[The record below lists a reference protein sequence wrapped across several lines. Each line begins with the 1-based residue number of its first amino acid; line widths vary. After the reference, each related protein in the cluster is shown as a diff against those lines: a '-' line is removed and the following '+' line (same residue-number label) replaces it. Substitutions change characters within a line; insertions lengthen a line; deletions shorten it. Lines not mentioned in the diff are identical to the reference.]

1 MSGKACKIL
10 CIVFFITTG
19 QIRRHNICGLNCY
32 QLSRSC
38 KMSWLSGLTGK
49 AEDFLNKLDQ
59 SAAQALTKT
68 EEEGLLNTSLPV
80 TSDRHS
86 PPSSLSTRHL
96 QQAGSQSVPAK
107 TSRTGGDFSSYGV
120 STPVRQSSKLQTSG
134 TPKTVKPKTTETTPK
149 QAPPE
154 SNISQDVTSKKKIDT
169 DAALFDFL
177 NSPEP
182 LETKKTESSETK
194 KKTTPASSARHSR
207 QSSTSSVVSNKG
219 GKVIQESDTPVSTSG
234 SSIVHI
240 ESLPSGSDPGDRS
253 PTELDG
259 TTDVAALADAMMEQ
273 SPSNSVHSN
282 QEVEPHGELEQKVS
296 SLELENKLLKN
307 EVSSLN
313 QEMAT
318 VLQRSKDAQSEVE
331 QMRRKM
337 DNYQKTQSQSDQ
349 LVRELQSRESDLME
363 ALQAKDSQ
371 LGVLRI
377 RLEEADKQ
385 MESKQKSISELEEE
399 RGRILRDH
407 SDSTGVHSQALDSV
421 QAKLSEVE
429 GALRRE
435 QDALKQ
441 VQQEASDRQSRL
453 EQEQRSLADALTAAD
468 RRATEEKSKASDLAN
483 QLKAAKQSADSARQE
498 LADYK
503 EKAARILQ
511 SKERLIASLREGSGA
526 SGESMGVSNLEYDS
540 VKQERD
546 MFKEELQQ
554 YKMTVE
560 NLRMELL
567 DMETQLQH
575 DSDTAN
581 EQIRS
586 LEDNVSSEKQRREEA
601 EQELLKQKQELQYNI
616 EELRKT
622 KMTYQTCIKDREAEI
637 EKLRNQI
644 MTKSMSSST
653 ENELEARVKTL
664 TESLIQKQ
672 TTLETLSTQKNSLAL
687 QLERME
693 QQYKDIQSSSLRT
706 NTTVVNVHDDE
717 EVRQRYPGFMR
728 ETPTDHEVT
737 KKMKRAANVIDKFS
751 IRLGV
756 FLRRYPI
763 ARVFILM
770 YMVLLHIWVMIVL
783 LTYQPEM
790 HSHNPGSPVQP
801 EPPGPGQ

>member
-1 MSGKACKIL
+1 
-10 CIVFFITTG
+10 
-19 QIRRHNICGLNCY
+19 
-32 QLSRSC
+32 
-38 KMSWLSGLTGK
+38 MSWLSGLTGK

-59 SAAQALTKT
+59 SAAQALHKA
-68 EEEGLLNTSLPV
+68 EEEARLNASLPIS
-80 TSDRHS
+80 SDIHS
-86 PPSSLSTRHL
+86 PPSSQSTRQL
-96 QQAGSQSVPAK
+96 AQTGSQSVPAK
-107 TSRTGGDFSSYGV
+107 SSRPSGDFSSYGV
-120 STPVRQSSKLQTSG
+120 STPVKPTKLQTSG
-134 TPKTVKPKTTETTPK
+134 PTRTAKPKLTEAPGKQTTPETT
-149 QAPPE
+149 A
-154 SNISQDVTSKKKIDT
+154 SQDVPAKKKIDT

-182 LETKKTESSETK
+182 VEVKKTEPPETK

-207 QSSTSSVVSNKG
+207 QSSTSSIVSNKG
-219 GKVIQESDTPVSTSG
+219 GKVIQEIDTPVSTSG

-240 ESLPSGSDPGDRS
+240 ESLPSGSDHGDVS

-259 TTDVAALADAMMEQ
+259 TTDVAALEDAMLEQ

-282 QEVEPHGELEQKVS
+282 QETEPHSELQQKVS

-307 EVSSLN
+307 EVASLN

-318 VLQRSKDAQSEVE
+318 VLQRSKDAQNEVE
-331 QMRRKM
+331 LMRKKLEGNQR
-337 DNYQKTQSQSDQ
+337 TQSQSDQ
-349 LVRELQSRESDLME
+349 MVRELQSRESDLME

-385 MESKQKSISELEEE
+385 IESKQKSIAGLEGE
-399 RGRILRDH
+399 RSRILRDH
-407 SDSTGVHSQALDSV
+407 SDSSGVHGQALDSL

-429 GALRRE
+429 ATLRRE
-435 QDALKQ
+435 QDSLKQ
-441 VQQEASDRQSRL
+441 VQQEATARQSRL
-453 EQEQRSLADALTAAD
+453 EEEQRSLADALTAAE
-468 RRATEEKSKASDLAN
+468 RRVNEEKSKANDLTN
-483 QLKAAKQSADSARQE
+483 QLKAAKQNAESAKQE
-498 LADYK
+498 LVDYK

-526 SGESMGVSNLEYDS
+526 SGESVGVSNLEYDS

-546 MFKEELQQ
+546 MFREELQQ
-554 YKMTVE
+554 YKMTIE
-560 NLRMELL
+560 NMRMELL
-567 DMETQLQH
+567 DMETHLQQE
-575 DSDTAN
+575 SDTSN

-586 LEDNVSSEKQRREEA
+586 LEENVRSEKQRREDA
-601 EQELLKQKQELQYNI
+601 EQELLKQKQELQYNL

-622 KMTYQTCIKDREAEI
+622 KMSYQTCIKDREAEI

-653 ENELEARVKTL
+653 EGELEARVKTL

-687 QLERME
+687 QLERLE

-706 NTTVVNVHDDE
+706 NTTVVNVHDEE

-770 YMVLLHIWVMIVL
+770 YMVLLHLWVMVVL

-790 HSHNPGSPVQP
+790 HGSENSAQP
-801 EPPGPGQ
+801 LPPE

>member
-1 MSGKACKIL
+1 
-10 CIVFFITTG
+10 
-19 QIRRHNICGLNCY
+19 
-32 QLSRSC
+32 
-38 KMSWLSGLTGK
+38 MSWLSGLTGK

-59 SAAQALTKT
+59 SAAQALHKA
-68 EEEGLLNTSLPV
+68 EEEARLNASLPIS
-80 TSDRHS
+80 SDIHS
-86 PPSSLSTRHL
+86 PPSSQSTRQL
-96 QQAGSQSVPAK
+96 AQTGSQSVPAK
-107 TSRTGGDFSSYGV
+107 SSRPSGDFSSYGV
-120 STPVRQSSKLQTSG
+120 STPVKPSKLQTSG
-134 TPKTVKPKTTETTPK
+134 PTRTAKPKLTEAPVKQTTPETT
-149 QAPPE
+149 A
-154 SNISQDVTSKKKIDT
+154 SQDVPAKKKIDT

-182 LETKKTESSETK
+182 VEVKKTEPPETK

-207 QSSTSSVVSNKG
+207 QSSTSSIVSNKG
-219 GKVIQESDTPVSTSG
+219 GKVIQEIDTPVSTSG

-240 ESLPSGSDPGDRS
+240 ESLPSGSDHGDVS

-259 TTDVAALADAMMEQ
+259 TTDVAALEDAMLEQ

-282 QEVEPHGELEQKVS
+282 QETEPHSELQQKVS

-307 EVSSLN
+307 EVASLN

-318 VLQRSKDAQSEVE
+318 VLQRSKDAQNEVE
-331 QMRRKM
+331 LMRKKLEGNQR
-337 DNYQKTQSQSDQ
+337 TQSQSDQ
-349 LVRELQSRESDLME
+349 MVRELQSRESDLME

-385 MESKQKSISELEEE
+385 IESKQKSIAGLEGE
-399 RGRILRDH
+399 RSRILRDH
-407 SDSTGVHSQALDSV
+407 SDSSGVHGQALDSL

-429 GALRRE
+429 ATLRRE
-435 QDALKQ
+435 QDSLKQ
-441 VQQEASDRQSRL
+441 VQQEATVRQSRL
-453 EQEQRSLADALTAAD
+453 EEEQRSLADALTAAE
-468 RRATEEKSKASDLAN
+468 RRVNEEKSKANDLTN
-483 QLKAAKQSADSARQE
+483 QLKAAKQNAESAKQE
-498 LADYK
+498 LVDYK

-526 SGESMGVSNLEYDS
+526 SGESVGVSNLEYDS

-546 MFKEELQQ
+546 MFREELQQ
-554 YKMTVE
+554 YKMTIE
-560 NLRMELL
+560 NMRMELL
-567 DMETQLQH
+567 DMETHLQQE
-575 DSDTAN
+575 SDTSN

-586 LEDNVSSEKQRREEA
+586 LEENVRSEKQRREDA
-601 EQELLKQKQELQYNI
+601 EQELLKQKQELQYNL

-622 KMTYQTCIKDREAEI
+622 KMSYQTCIKDREAEI

-653 ENELEARVKTL
+653 EGELEARVKTL

-687 QLERME
+687 QLERLE

-706 NTTVVNVHDDE
+706 NTTVVNVHDEE

-770 YMVLLHIWVMIVL
+770 YMVLLHLWVMVVL

-790 HSHNPGSPVQP
+790 HGSENHVQP
-801 EPPGPGQ
+801 LPPE

>member
-1 MSGKACKIL
+1 
-10 CIVFFITTG
+10 
-19 QIRRHNICGLNCY
+19 
-32 QLSRSC
+32 
-38 KMSWLSGLTGK
+38 MSWLSGLTGK

-59 SAAQALTKT
+59 SAAQALHKA
-68 EEEGLLNTSLPV
+68 EEEARLNASLPIS
-80 TSDRHS
+80 SDIHS
-86 PPSSLSTRHL
+86 PPPSQSTRQL
-96 QQAGSQSVPAK
+96 AQTGSQSLPAK
-107 TSRTGGDFSSYGV
+107 SSRTSGDFSSYGV
-120 STPVRQSSKLQTSG
+120 STPVKPTKLQTSG
-134 TPKTVKPKTTETTPK
+134 PTRTAKPKPTEAPVKQTTPETTT
-149 QAPPE
+149 
-154 SNISQDVTSKKKIDT
+154 SQDVPAKKKIDT

-182 LETKKTESSETK
+182 IEVKKAEPPETK

-207 QSSTSSVVSNKG
+207 QSSTSSIVSNKG
-219 GKVIQESDTPVSTSG
+219 GKVIQEIDTPVSTSG

-240 ESLPSGSDPGDRS
+240 ESLPSGSDHGDVS

-259 TTDVAALADAMMEQ
+259 TTDVAALEDAMLEQ

-282 QEVEPHGELEQKVS
+282 QETEPHSELQQKVS

-307 EVSSLN
+307 EVASLN

-318 VLQRSKDAQSEVE
+318 VLQRSKDAQNEVE
-331 QMRRKM
+331 LMRKKLEGNQR
-337 DNYQKTQSQSDQ
+337 TQSQSDQ
-349 LVRELQSRESDLME
+349 MVRELQSRESDLME

-385 MESKQKSISELEEE
+385 IESKQKSIAGLEGE
-399 RGRILRDH
+399 RSRILRDH
-407 SDSTGVHSQALDSV
+407 SDSSGVHGQALDSL

-429 GALRRE
+429 ATLRRE
-435 QDALKQ
+435 QDSLKQ
-441 VQQEASDRQSRL
+441 VQQEATVRQSRL
-453 EQEQRSLADALTAAD
+453 EEEQRSLADALTAAE
-468 RRATEEKSKASDLAN
+468 RRVNEEKSKANDLTN
-483 QLKAAKQSADSARQE
+483 QLKAAKQNAESAKQE
-498 LADYK
+498 LVDYK

-546 MFKEELQQ
+546 MFREELQQ
-554 YKMTVE
+554 YKMTIE
-560 NLRMELL
+560 NMRMELL
-567 DMETQLQH
+567 DMETHLQQE
-575 DSDTAN
+575 SDTSN

-586 LEDNVSSEKQRREEA
+586 LEENVHSEKQRREDA
-601 EQELLKQKQELQYNI
+601 EQELLKQKQELQYNL

-622 KMTYQTCIKDREAEI
+622 KMSYQTCIKDREAEI

-653 ENELEARVKTL
+653 EGELEARVKTL

-687 QLERME
+687 QLERLE

-706 NTTVVNVHDDE
+706 NTTVVNVHDEE

-770 YMVLLHIWVMIVL
+770 YMVLLHLWVMVVL

-790 HSHNPGSPVQP
+790 HGSENSAQP
-801 EPPGPGQ
+801 LPPE

>member
-1 MSGKACKIL
+1 
-10 CIVFFITTG
+10 
-19 QIRRHNICGLNCY
+19 
-32 QLSRSC
+32 
-38 KMSWLSGLTGK
+38 MSWLSGLTGK

-59 SAAQALTKT
+59 SAAQALHKA
-68 EEEGLLNTSLPV
+68 EEEARLNASLPIS
-80 TSDRHS
+80 SDIHS
-86 PPSSLSTRHL
+86 PPSSQSTRQL
-96 QQAGSQSVPAK
+96 AQTGSQSVPAK
-107 TSRTGGDFSSYGV
+107 SSRPSGDFSSYGV
-120 STPVRQSSKLQTSG
+120 STPVKPSKLQTSG
-134 TPKTVKPKTTETTPK
+134 PTRTAKPKLTEAPVKQTTPETT
-149 QAPPE
+149 A
-154 SNISQDVTSKKKIDT
+154 SQDVPAKKKIDT

-182 LETKKTESSETK
+182 VEVKKAEPPETK
-194 KKTTPASSARHSR
+194 KKITPASSARHSR
-207 QSSTSSVVSNKG
+207 QSSTSSIVSNKG
-219 GKVIQESDTPVSTSG
+219 GKVIQEIDTPVSTSG

-240 ESLPSGSDPGDRS
+240 ESLPSGSDHGDVS

-259 TTDVAALADAMMEQ
+259 TTDVAALEDAMLEQ

-282 QEVEPHGELEQKVS
+282 QETEPHSELQQKVS

-307 EVSSLN
+307 EVASLN

-318 VLQRSKDAQSEVE
+318 VLQRSKDAQNEVE
-331 QMRRKM
+331 LMRKKLEGNQR
-337 DNYQKTQSQSDQ
+337 TQSQSDQ
-349 LVRELQSRESDLME
+349 MVRELQSRESDLME

-385 MESKQKSISELEEE
+385 IESKQKSIAGLEGE
-399 RGRILRDH
+399 RSRILRDH
-407 SDSTGVHSQALDSV
+407 SDSSGVHGQALDSL

-429 GALRRE
+429 ATLRRE
-435 QDALKQ
+435 QDSLKQ
-441 VQQEASDRQSRL
+441 VQQEATVRQSRL
-453 EQEQRSLADALTAAD
+453 EEEQRSLADALTAAE
-468 RRATEEKSKASDLAN
+468 RRVNEEKSKANDLTN
-483 QLKAAKQSADSARQE
+483 QLKAAKQNAESAKQE
-498 LADYK
+498 LVDYK

-526 SGESMGVSNLEYDS
+526 SGESVGVSNLEYDS

-546 MFKEELQQ
+546 MFREELQQ
-554 YKMTVE
+554 YKMTIE
-560 NLRMELL
+560 NMRMELL
-567 DMETQLQH
+567 DMETHLQQE
-575 DSDTAN
+575 SDTSN

-586 LEDNVSSEKQRREEA
+586 LEENVRSEKQRREDA
-601 EQELLKQKQELQYNI
+601 EQELLKQKQELQYNL

-622 KMTYQTCIKDREAEI
+622 KMSYQTCIKDREAEI

-653 ENELEARVKTL
+653 EGELEARVKTL

-687 QLERME
+687 QLERLE

-706 NTTVVNVHDDE
+706 NTTVVNVHDEE

-770 YMVLLHIWVMIVL
+770 YMVLLHLWVMVVL

-790 HSHNPGSPVQP
+790 HGSENSAQP
-801 EPPGPGQ
+801 LPPE

>member
-1 MSGKACKIL
+1 
-10 CIVFFITTG
+10 
-19 QIRRHNICGLNCY
+19 
-32 QLSRSC
+32 
-38 KMSWLSGLTGK
+38 MSWLSGLTGK

-59 SAAQALTKT
+59 SAAQALHKA
-68 EEEGLLNTSLPV
+68 EEEARLNSSLPIS
-80 TSDRHS
+80 SDIHS
-86 PPSSLSTRHL
+86 PAPSQSTRQL
-96 QQAGSQSVPAK
+96 AQTGSQSVPAK
-107 TSRTGGDFSSYGV
+107 SSRTSGDFSSYGV
-120 STPVRQSSKLQTSG
+120 STPVKPTKLQTSG
-134 TPKTVKPKTTETTPK
+134 PSRTAKPKSTEAPVKQTTPETT
-149 QAPPE
+149 A
-154 SNISQDVTSKKKIDT
+154 SQDVPAKKKIDT

-182 LETKKTESSETK
+182 IEVKKTEPPETK

-207 QSSTSSVVSNKG
+207 QSSTSSIVSNKG
-219 GKVIQESDTPVSTSG
+219 GKVIQEIDTPVSTSG

-240 ESLPSGSDPGDRS
+240 ESLPSGSDHGDVS

-259 TTDVAALADAMMEQ
+259 TTDVAALEDAMLEQ

-282 QEVEPHGELEQKVS
+282 QETEPHSELQQKVS

-307 EVSSLN
+307 EVASLN

-318 VLQRSKDAQSEVE
+318 VLQRSKDAQNEAELV
-331 QMRRKM
+331 RKKLEG
-337 DNYQKTQSQSDQ
+337 NQRTQSQSDQ
-349 LVRELQSRESDLME
+349 MVRELQSRESDLME

-385 MESKQKSISELEEE
+385 IESKQKSIASLEDD
-399 RGRILRDH
+399 RSRILRDH
-407 SDSTGVHSQALDSV
+407 SDSSGVHGQALDSL

-429 GALRRE
+429 ATLRRE
-435 QDALKQ
+435 QDSLKQ
-441 VQQEASDRQSRL
+441 VQQEATVRQSRL
-453 EQEQRSLADALTAAD
+453 EEEQRSLADALTAAE
-468 RRATEEKSKASDLAN
+468 RRVNEEKSKANDLTN
-483 QLKAAKQSADSARQE
+483 QLKAAKQNAESAKQE

-526 SGESMGVSNLEYDS
+526 SGESVGVSNLEYDS

-546 MFKEELQQ
+546 MFREELQQ
-554 YKMTVE
+554 YKMTIE
-560 NLRMELL
+560 NMRMELL
-567 DMETQLQH
+567 DMETHLQQE
-575 DSDTAN
+575 SDTSN

-586 LEDNVSSEKQRREEA
+586 LEENVRSEKQRREDA
-601 EQELLKQKQELQYNI
+601 EQELLKQKQELQYNL

-622 KMTYQTCIKDREAEI
+622 KMSYQTCIKDREAEI

-653 ENELEARVKTL
+653 ESELEARVKTL

-687 QLERME
+687 QLERLE

-706 NTTVVNVHDDE
+706 NTTVINVHEEE

-770 YMVLLHIWVMIVL
+770 YMVLLHLWVMVVL
-783 LTYQPEM
+783 MTYQPEM
-790 HSHNPGSPVQP
+790 HGSENHVQP
-801 EPPGPGQ
+801 LPPRITGDN

>member
-1 MSGKACKIL
+1 M
-10 CIVFFITTG
+10 
-19 QIRRHNICGLNCY
+19 
-32 QLSRSC
+32 
-38 KMSWLSGLTGK
+38 TGK

-59 SAAQALTKT
+59 SAAQALHKA
-68 EEEGLLNTSLPV
+68 EEEARLNASLPIS
-80 TSDRHS
+80 SDIHS
-86 PPSSLSTRHL
+86 PPPSQSTRQL
-96 QQAGSQSVPAK
+96 AQTGSQSLPAK
-107 TSRTGGDFSSYGV
+107 SSRTSGDFSSYGV
-120 STPVRQSSKLQTSG
+120 STPVKPTKLQTSG
-134 TPKTVKPKTTETTPK
+134 PTRTAKPKPTEPPVKQTTPETT
-149 QAPPE
+149 A
-154 SNISQDVTSKKKIDT
+154 SQDVPAKKKIDT

-182 LETKKTESSETK
+182 IEVKKTEPPETK

-207 QSSTSSVVSNKG
+207 QSSTSSIVSNKG
-219 GKVIQESDTPVSTSG
+219 GKVIQEIDTPVSTSG

-240 ESLPSGSDPGDRS
+240 ESLPSGSDHGDVS

-259 TTDVAALADAMMEQ
+259 TTDVAALEDAMLEQ

-282 QEVEPHGELEQKVS
+282 QETEPHSELQQKVS

-307 EVSSLN
+307 EVASLN

-318 VLQRSKDAQSEVE
+318 VLQRSKDAQNEVE
-331 QMRRKM
+331 LMRKKLEGNQR
-337 DNYQKTQSQSDQ
+337 TQSQSDQ
-349 LVRELQSRESDLME
+349 MVRELQSRESDLME

-385 MESKQKSISELEEE
+385 IESKQKSIAGLEGE
-399 RGRILRDH
+399 RSRILRDH
-407 SDSTGVHSQALDSV
+407 SDSSGVHGQALDSL

-429 GALRRE
+429 ATLRRE
-435 QDALKQ
+435 QDSLKQ
-441 VQQEASDRQSRL
+441 VQQEATVRQSRL
-453 EQEQRSLADALTAAD
+453 EEEQRSLADALTAAE
-468 RRATEEKSKASDLAN
+468 RRVNEEKSKANDLTN
-483 QLKAAKQSADSARQE
+483 QLKAAKQNAESAKQE
-498 LADYK
+498 LVDYK

-526 SGESMGVSNLEYDS
+526 SGESVGVSNLEYDS

-546 MFKEELQQ
+546 MFREELQQ
-554 YKMTVE
+554 YKMTIE
-560 NLRMELL
+560 NMRMELL
-567 DMETQLQH
+567 DMETHLQQE
-575 DSDTAN
+575 SDTSN

-586 LEDNVSSEKQRREEA
+586 LEENVCSEKQRREDA
-601 EQELLKQKQELQYNI
+601 EQELLKQKQELQYNL

-622 KMTYQTCIKDREAEI
+622 KMSYQTCIKDREAEI

-653 ENELEARVKTL
+653 EGELEARVKTL

-687 QLERME
+687 QLERLE

-706 NTTVVNVHDDE
+706 NTTVVNVHDEE

-770 YMVLLHIWVMIVL
+770 YMVLLHLWVMVVL

-790 HSHNPGSPVQP
+790 HGSENHVQP
-801 EPPGPGQ
+801 LPPK

>member
-1 MSGKACKIL
+1 
-10 CIVFFITTG
+10 
-19 QIRRHNICGLNCY
+19 
-32 QLSRSC
+32 
-38 KMSWLSGLTGK
+38 MSWLSGLTGK

-59 SAAQALTKT
+59 SAAQALHKA
-68 EEEGLLNTSLPV
+68 EEEARLNSSLPIS
-80 TSDRHS
+80 SDIHS
-86 PPSSLSTRHL
+86 PAPSQSTRQL
-96 QQAGSQSVPAK
+96 AQTGSQSVPAK
-107 TSRTGGDFSSYGV
+107 SSRTSGDFSSYGV
-120 STPVRQSSKLQTSG
+120 STPVKPTKLQTSG
-134 TPKTVKPKTTETTPK
+134 PSRTAKPKSTEAPVKQTTPETT
-149 QAPPE
+149 A
-154 SNISQDVTSKKKIDT
+154 SQDVPAKKKIDT

-182 LETKKTESSETK
+182 IEVKKTEPPETK

-207 QSSTSSVVSNKG
+207 QSSTSSIVSNKG
-219 GKVIQESDTPVSTSG
+219 GKVIQEIDTPVSTSG

-240 ESLPSGSDPGDRS
+240 ESLPSGSDHGDVS

-259 TTDVAALADAMMEQ
+259 TTDVAALEDAMLEQ

-282 QEVEPHGELEQKVS
+282 QETEPHSELQQKVS

-307 EVSSLN
+307 EVASLN

-318 VLQRSKDAQSEVE
+318 VLQRSKDAQNEAE
-331 QMRRKM
+331 LMRKKLEGNQR
-337 DNYQKTQSQSDQ
+337 TQSQSDQ
-349 LVRELQSRESDLME
+349 MVRELQSRESDLME

-385 MESKQKSISELEEE
+385 IESKQKSIASLEDD
-399 RGRILRDH
+399 RSRILRDH
-407 SDSTGVHSQALDSV
+407 TDSSGVHGQALDSL

-429 GALRRE
+429 ATLRRE
-435 QDALKQ
+435 QDSLKQ
-441 VQQEASDRQSRL
+441 VQQEATVRQSRL
-453 EQEQRSLADALTAAD
+453 EEEQRSLADALTAAE
-468 RRATEEKSKASDLAN
+468 RRVNEEKSKANDLTN
-483 QLKAAKQSADSARQE
+483 QLKAAKQNAESAKQE

-526 SGESMGVSNLEYDS
+526 SGESVGVSNLEYDS

-546 MFKEELQQ
+546 MFREELQQ
-554 YKMTVE
+554 YKMTIE
-560 NLRMELL
+560 NMRMELL
-567 DMETQLQH
+567 DMETHLQQE
-575 DSDTAN
+575 SDTSN

-586 LEDNVSSEKQRREEA
+586 LEENVHSEKQRREDA
-601 EQELLKQKQELQYNI
+601 EQELLKQKQELQYNL

-622 KMTYQTCIKDREAEI
+622 KMSYQTCIKDREAEI

-653 ENELEARVKTL
+653 ESELEARVKTL

-687 QLERME
+687 QLERLE

-706 NTTVVNVHDDE
+706 NTTVINVHEEE

-770 YMVLLHIWVMIVL
+770 YMVLLHLWVMVVL
-783 LTYQPEM
+783 MTYQPEM
-790 HSHNPGSPVQP
+790 HGSENHVQP
-801 EPPGPGQ
+801 LPPRITGDN

>member
-1 MSGKACKIL
+1 
-10 CIVFFITTG
+10 
-19 QIRRHNICGLNCY
+19 
-32 QLSRSC
+32 
-38 KMSWLSGLTGK
+38 MSWLSGLTGK
-49 AEDFLNKLDQ
+49 AENFLNKLDQ
-59 SAAQALTKT
+59 SAAQALHKS
-68 EEEGLLNTSLPV
+68 EEEARLNTSLPI
-80 TSDRHS
+80 TSEIHS
-86 PPSSLSTRHL
+86 PPPSLSTRQL
-96 QQAGSQSVPAK
+96 PQTGSQSVPAK
-107 TSRTGGDFSSYGV
+107 SSRTGGDFSSYGV
-120 STPVRQSSKLQTSG
+120 STPVKPTKLQTSAAS
-134 TPKTVKPKTTETTPK
+134 KTTKPRGTEPPPKQTTPE
-149 QAPPE
+149 APAV
-154 SNISQDVTSKKKIDT
+154 SQEVQSKKKIDN

-182 LETKKTESSETK
+182 LETKKAEAHETK
-194 KKTTPASSARHSR
+194 KKTTPASSAKHSR
-207 QSSTSSVVSNKG
+207 QSSTSSIVSSKG
-219 GKVIQESDTPVSTSG
+219 GKVVLESDTPVSTSG

-240 ESLPSGSDPGDRS
+240 ESLPSGSEHGDRS

-259 TTDVAALADAMMEQ
+259 TTDVAALEDAMLEQ

-282 QEVEPHGELEQKVS
+282 QEAEPHREFEQKVS

-307 EVSSLN
+307 EVASLN

-318 VLQRSKDAQSEVE
+318 VLQRSKDAQSDMEL
-331 QMRRKM
+331 MRKTLEGHQR
-337 DNYQKTQSQSDQ
+337 TQSQSDQ
-349 LVRELQSRESDLME
+349 MVRELQSRESDLME

-385 MESKQKSISELEEE
+385 IESKQRSISGLEDE
-399 RGRILRDH
+399 RTRILRDH
-407 SDSTGVHSQALDSV
+407 TDSSGVHSQALDSL

-429 GALRRE
+429 AALRRE
-435 QDALKQ
+435 QDSLKQ
-441 VQQEASDRQSRL
+441 VQQEASVRQSRL
-453 EQEQRSLADALTAAD
+453 EEEQRTLADALTAAE
-468 RRATEEKSKASDLAN
+468 RRANEERSKANELTN
-483 QLKAAKQSADSARQE
+483 QLKAAKQGAESARQE
-498 LADYK
+498 LIDYK
-503 EKAARILQ
+503 EKASRILQ

-526 SGESMGVSNLEYDS
+526 SGESVGVSSLEYDS

-554 YKMTVE
+554 HKMTVE
-560 NLRMELL
+560 NMRMEML
-567 DMETQLQH
+567 DMETQLQQE
-575 DSDTAN
+575 SDTAN
-581 EQIRS
+581 DQIQS
-586 LEDNVSSEKQRREEA
+586 LEDNVRSEKQRREDA

-622 KMTYQTCIKDREAEI
+622 KMSYQTCLKDRESEI

-653 ENELEARVKTL
+653 EGELEARVKTL

-687 QLERME
+687 QLERLE

-706 NTTVVNVHDDE
+706 NTTVVNVHDDDE
-717 EVRQRYPGFMR
+717 AVRQRYPGFMR

-751 IRLGV
+751 IRMGV

-763 ARVFILM
+763 ARVFILL
-770 YMVLLHIWVMIVL
+770 YMVLLHLWVMVVL

-790 HSHNPGSPVQP
+790 HGSEAHNQPV
-801 EPPGPGQ
+801 PPD

>member
-1 MSGKACKIL
+1 
-10 CIVFFITTG
+10 
-19 QIRRHNICGLNCY
+19 
-32 QLSRSC
+32 
-38 KMSWLSGLTGK
+38 MSWLSGLTGK

-59 SAAQALTKT
+59 SAAQALHKA
-68 EEEGLLNTSLPV
+68 EEEARLNASLPIS
-80 TSDRHS
+80 SDIHS
-86 PPSSLSTRHL
+86 PPSSQSTRQL
-96 QQAGSQSVPAK
+96 AQTGSQSVPAK
-107 TSRTGGDFSSYGV
+107 SSRPSGDFSSYGV
-120 STPVRQSSKLQTSG
+120 STPVKPSKLQTSG
-134 TPKTVKPKTTETTPK
+134 PTRTAKPKLTEAPGKQTTPETT
-149 QAPPE
+149 A
-154 SNISQDVTSKKKIDT
+154 SQDVPAKKKIDT

-182 LETKKTESSETK
+182 VEVKKTEPPETK
-194 KKTTPASSARHSR
+194 KKTTPASSAKHSR
-207 QSSTSSVVSNKG
+207 QSSTSSIVSNKG
-219 GKVIQESDTPVSTSG
+219 GKVIQEIDTPVSTSG

-240 ESLPSGSDPGDRS
+240 ESLPSGSDHGDVS

-259 TTDVAALADAMMEQ
+259 TTDVAALEDAMLEQ

-282 QEVEPHGELEQKVS
+282 QETEPHSELQQKVS

-307 EVSSLN
+307 EVASLN

-318 VLQRSKDAQSEVE
+318 VLQRSKDAQNEVE
-331 QMRRKM
+331 LMRKKLEGNQR
-337 DNYQKTQSQSDQ
+337 TQSQSDQ
-349 LVRELQSRESDLME
+349 MVRELQSRESDLME

-385 MESKQKSISELEEE
+385 IESKQKSIAGLEGE
-399 RGRILRDH
+399 RSRILRDH
-407 SDSTGVHSQALDSV
+407 SDSSGVHGQALDSL

-429 GALRRE
+429 ATLRRE
-435 QDALKQ
+435 QDSLKQ
-441 VQQEASDRQSRL
+441 VQQEATARQSRL
-453 EQEQRSLADALTAAD
+453 EEEQRSLADALTAAE
-468 RRATEEKSKASDLAN
+468 RRVNEEKSKANDLTN
-483 QLKAAKQSADSARQE
+483 QLKAAKQNAESAKQE
-498 LADYK
+498 LVDYK

-526 SGESMGVSNLEYDS
+526 SGESVGVSNLEYDS

-546 MFKEELQQ
+546 MFREELQQ
-554 YKMTVE
+554 YKMTIE
-560 NLRMELL
+560 NMRMELL
-567 DMETQLQH
+567 DMETHLQQE
-575 DSDTAN
+575 SDTSN

-586 LEDNVSSEKQRREEA
+586 LEENVRSEKQRREDA
-601 EQELLKQKQELQYNI
+601 EQELLKQKQELQYNL

-622 KMTYQTCIKDREAEI
+622 KMSYQTCIKDREAEI

-653 ENELEARVKTL
+653 EGELEARVKTL

-687 QLERME
+687 QLERLE

-706 NTTVVNVHDDE
+706 NTTVVNVHDEE

-770 YMVLLHIWVMIVL
+770 YMVLLHLWVMVVL

-790 HSHNPGSPVQP
+790 HGSENSAQP
-801 EPPGPGQ
+801 LPPE

>member
-1 MSGKACKIL
+1 M
-10 CIVFFITTG
+10 
-19 QIRRHNICGLNCY
+19 
-32 QLSRSC
+32 
-38 KMSWLSGLTGK
+38 TGK

-59 SAAQALTKT
+59 SAAQALHKA
-68 EEEGLLNTSLPV
+68 EEEARLNSSLPIS
-80 TSDRHS
+80 SDIHS
-86 PPSSLSTRHL
+86 TPSSQSSRLLAQT
-96 QQAGSQSVPAK
+96 GSQSVPAK
-107 TSRTGGDFSSYGV
+107 SSRTTGDYSSYGV
-120 STPVRQSSKLQTSG
+120 STPLKPTKLQTSG
-134 TPKTVKPKTTETTPK
+134 PPRTTKPKPTEAAVKQTTAEATASPD
-149 QAPPE
+149 APA
-154 SNISQDVTSKKKIDT
+154 KKKIDT

-182 LETKKTESSETK
+182 VEVKKTEPPETK
-194 KKTTPASSARHSR
+194 KKITPASSARHSR
-207 QSSTSSVVSNKG
+207 QSSTSSIVSNKG
-219 GKVIQESDTPVSTSG
+219 GKVIQDIDTPVSTSG

-240 ESLPSGSDPGDRS
+240 ESLPSGSDHGDVS

-259 TTDVAALADAMMEQ
+259 TTDVAALEDAMLEQ

-282 QEVEPHGELEQKVS
+282 QETEPHSDLQQKVS

-307 EVSSLN
+307 EVASLN

-318 VLQRSKDAQSEVE
+318 VLQRSKDAQNEVE
-331 QMRRKM
+331 LMRKKLEGNQR
-337 DNYQKTQSQSDQ
+337 TQSQSDQ
-349 LVRELQSRESDLME
+349 MVRELQSRESDLME

-385 MESKQKSISELEEE
+385 IESKQKSIAGLEDE
-399 RGRILRDH
+399 RSRILRDH
-407 SDSTGVHSQALDSV
+407 SDSSGVHGQALDSL

-429 GALRRE
+429 ATLRRE
-435 QDALKQ
+435 QDSLKQ
-441 VQQEASDRQSRL
+441 VQQEATARQSRL
-453 EQEQRSLADALTAAD
+453 EEEQRSLADALTAAE
-468 RRATEEKSKASDLAN
+468 RRVNEEKSKANDLSN
-483 QLKAAKQSADSARQE
+483 QLKAAKQNAESSKQE

-526 SGESMGVSNLEYDS
+526 SGESVGVSNLEYDS

-546 MFKEELQQ
+546 MFREELQQ
-554 YKMTVE
+554 YKMTIE
-560 NLRMELL
+560 NMRMELL
-567 DMETQLQH
+567 DMETQLQQE
-575 DSDTAN
+575 SDTAN
-581 EQIRS
+581 EQISS
-586 LEDNVSSEKQRREEA
+586 LEENVRSEKQRREDA

-622 KMTYQTCIKDREAEI
+622 KMSYQTCIKDREAEI

-653 ENELEARVKTL
+653 EGELEARVKTL

-687 QLERME
+687 QLERLE

-706 NTTVVNVHDDE
+706 NTTVVNVHDEE

-770 YMVLLHIWVMIVL
+770 YMVLLHLWVMVVL

-790 HSHNPGSPVQP
+790 HGSENHVQP
-801 EPPGPGQ
+801 LPPK

>member
-1 MSGKACKIL
+1 
-10 CIVFFITTG
+10 
-19 QIRRHNICGLNCY
+19 
-32 QLSRSC
+32 
-38 KMSWLSGLTGK
+38 MSWLSGLTGK

-59 SAAQALTKT
+59 SAAQALHKA
-68 EEEGLLNTSLPV
+68 EEEARLNASLPIS
-80 TSDRHS
+80 SDIHS
-86 PPSSLSTRHL
+86 PPSSQSTRQL
-96 QQAGSQSVPAK
+96 AQTGSQSVPAK
-107 TSRTGGDFSSYGV
+107 SSRPSGDFSSYGV
-120 STPVRQSSKLQTSG
+120 STPVKPTKLQTSG
-134 TPKTVKPKTTETTPK
+134 PTRTAKPKPTEAPVKQTTPETTT
-149 QAPPE
+149 
-154 SNISQDVTSKKKIDT
+154 SQDVPAKKKIDT

-182 LETKKTESSETK
+182 IEVKKAEPPETK
-194 KKTTPASSARHSR
+194 KKITPASSARHSR
-207 QSSTSSVVSNKG
+207 QSSTSSIVSNKG
-219 GKVIQESDTPVSTSG
+219 GKVIQEIDTPVSTSG

-240 ESLPSGSDPGDRS
+240 ESLPSGSDHGDVS

-259 TTDVAALADAMMEQ
+259 TTDVAALEDAMLEQ

-282 QEVEPHGELEQKVS
+282 QETEPHCELQQKVS

-307 EVSSLN
+307 EVASLN

-318 VLQRSKDAQSEVE
+318 VLQRSKDAQNEVE
-331 QMRRKM
+331 LMRKKLEGNQR
-337 DNYQKTQSQSDQ
+337 TQSQSDQ
-349 LVRELQSRESDLME
+349 MVRELQSRESDLME

-385 MESKQKSISELEEE
+385 IESKQKSIAGLEGE
-399 RGRILRDH
+399 RSRILRDH
-407 SDSTGVHSQALDSV
+407 SDSSGVHGQALDSL

-429 GALRRE
+429 ATLRRE
-435 QDALKQ
+435 QDSLKQ
-441 VQQEASDRQSRL
+441 VQQEATVRQSRL
-453 EQEQRSLADALTAAD
+453 EEEQRSLADALTAAE
-468 RRATEEKSKASDLAN
+468 RRVNEEKSKANDLTN
-483 QLKAAKQSADSARQE
+483 QLKAAKQNAESAKQE
-498 LADYK
+498 LVDYK

-526 SGESMGVSNLEYDS
+526 SGESVGVSNLEYDS

-546 MFKEELQQ
+546 MFREELQQ
-554 YKMTVE
+554 YKMTIE
-560 NLRMELL
+560 NMRMELL
-567 DMETQLQH
+567 DMETHLQQEN
-575 DSDTAN
+575 DTSN

-586 LEDNVSSEKQRREEA
+586 LEENVCSEKQRREDA
-601 EQELLKQKQELQYNI
+601 EQELLKQKQELQYNL

-622 KMTYQTCIKDREAEI
+622 KMSYQTCIKDREAEI

-653 ENELEARVKTL
+653 EGELEARVKTL

-687 QLERME
+687 QLERLE

-706 NTTVVNVHDDE
+706 NTTVVNVHDEE

-770 YMVLLHIWVMIVL
+770 YMVLLHLWVMVVL

-790 HSHNPGSPVQP
+790 HGSENHVQP
-801 EPPGPGQ
+801 LPPK

>member
-1 MSGKACKIL
+1 
-10 CIVFFITTG
+10 
-19 QIRRHNICGLNCY
+19 
-32 QLSRSC
+32 
-38 KMSWLSGLTGK
+38 MSWLSGLTGK

-59 SAAQALTKT
+59 SAAQALHKA
-68 EEEGLLNTSLPV
+68 EEEARLNASLPIS
-80 TSDRHS
+80 SDIHS
-86 PPSSLSTRHL
+86 PPSSQSTRQL
-96 QQAGSQSVPAK
+96 AQTGSQSVPAK
-107 TSRTGGDFSSYGV
+107 SSRPSGDFSSYGV
-120 STPVRQSSKLQTSG
+120 STPVKPSKLQTSG
-134 TPKTVKPKTTETTPK
+134 PTRTAKPKLTEAPVKQTTPETT
-149 QAPPE
+149 A
-154 SNISQDVTSKKKIDT
+154 SQDVPAKKKIDT

-182 LETKKTESSETK
+182 VEVKKAEPPETK
-194 KKTTPASSARHSR
+194 KKITPASSARHSR
-207 QSSTSSVVSNKG
+207 QSSTSSIVSNKG
-219 GKVIQESDTPVSTSG
+219 GKVIQEIDTPVSTSG

-240 ESLPSGSDPGDRS
+240 ESLPSGSDHGDVS

-259 TTDVAALADAMMEQ
+259 TTDVAALEDAMLEQ

-282 QEVEPHGELEQKVS
+282 QETEPHSELQQKVS

-307 EVSSLN
+307 EVASLN

-318 VLQRSKDAQSEVE
+318 VLQRSKDAQNEVE
-331 QMRRKM
+331 LMRKKLEGNQR
-337 DNYQKTQSQSDQ
+337 TQSQSDQ
-349 LVRELQSRESDLME
+349 MVRELQSRESDLME

-385 MESKQKSISELEEE
+385 IESKQKSIAGLEGE
-399 RGRILRDH
+399 RSRILRDH
-407 SDSTGVHSQALDSV
+407 SDSSGVHGQALDSL

-429 GALRRE
+429 VTLRRE
-435 QDALKQ
+435 QDSLKQ
-441 VQQEASDRQSRL
+441 VQQEATARQSRL
-453 EQEQRSLADALTAAD
+453 EEEQRSLADALTAAE
-468 RRATEEKSKASDLAN
+468 RRVNEEKSKANDLTN
-483 QLKAAKQSADSARQE
+483 QLKAAKQNAESAKQE
-498 LADYK
+498 LVDYK

-526 SGESMGVSNLEYDS
+526 SGESVGVSNLEYDS

-546 MFKEELQQ
+546 MFREELQQ
-554 YKMTVE
+554 YKMTIE
-560 NLRMELL
+560 NMRMELL
-567 DMETQLQH
+567 DMETHLQQE
-575 DSDTAN
+575 SDTSN

-586 LEDNVSSEKQRREEA
+586 LEENVCSEKQRREDA
-601 EQELLKQKQELQYNI
+601 EQELLKQKQELQYNL

-622 KMTYQTCIKDREAEI
+622 KMSYQTCIKDREAEI

-653 ENELEARVKTL
+653 EGELEARVKTL

-687 QLERME
+687 QLERLE

-706 NTTVVNVHDDE
+706 NTTVVNVHDEE

-770 YMVLLHIWVMIVL
+770 YMVLLHLWVMVVL

-790 HSHNPGSPVQP
+790 HGSENSAQP
-801 EPPGPGQ
+801 LPPE